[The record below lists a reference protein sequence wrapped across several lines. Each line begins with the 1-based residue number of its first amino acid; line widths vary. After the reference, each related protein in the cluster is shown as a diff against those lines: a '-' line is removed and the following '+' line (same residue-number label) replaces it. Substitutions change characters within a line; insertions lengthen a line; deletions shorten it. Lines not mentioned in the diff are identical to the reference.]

1 MNIDNILISNKISSD
16 DKNYRNPLLATRM
29 ITYVKSCDGETK
41 WLYFFIEDELLK
53 IYNKPSNKVCNNI
66 KKEFDSKPVYKRKV
80 LKTKLKSYGD
90 ETRNFNYKEMPKVG
104 STYIRL
110 AVTLIL
116 FLKRWKLWSLS
127 VFFKCKHIEY
137 IAFFEGVIYI

>member
-41 WLYFFIEDELLK
+41 WLYFFTEDELLK

-66 KKEFDSKPVYKRKV
+66 KR
-80 LKTKLKSYGD
+80 
-90 ETRNFNYKEMPKVG
+90 
-104 STYIRL
+104 I
-110 AVTLIL
+110 
-116 FLKRWKLWSLS
+116 W
-127 VFFKCKHIEY
+127 
-137 IAFFEGVIYI
+137 